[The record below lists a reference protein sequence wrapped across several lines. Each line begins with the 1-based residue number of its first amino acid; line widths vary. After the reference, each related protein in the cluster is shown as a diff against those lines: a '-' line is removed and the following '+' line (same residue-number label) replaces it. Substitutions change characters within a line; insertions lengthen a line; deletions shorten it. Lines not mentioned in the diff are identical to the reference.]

1 VESTDY
7 YSGEVEVLG
16 SRETCPNENCSPEFI
31 ILMVMLK
38 TTMCDTDSS
47 FEDVE
52 SDSDVE
58 VK

>member
-1 VESTDY
+1 VLRSN
-7 YSGEVEVLG
+7 GEVEVCG
-16 SRETCPNENCSPEFI
+16 SRETCLNENCSPEFI
-31 ILMVMLK
+31 ILMVMFK